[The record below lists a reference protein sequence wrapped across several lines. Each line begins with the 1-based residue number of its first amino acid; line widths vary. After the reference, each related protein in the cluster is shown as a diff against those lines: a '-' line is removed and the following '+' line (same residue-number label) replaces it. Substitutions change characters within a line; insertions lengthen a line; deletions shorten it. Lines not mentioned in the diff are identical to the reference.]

1 MDSNARKALLDSIR
15 GQTVVMPDMRPMF
28 EKSAQV
34 NPNYHAMIPV
44 VDRLLESLVPNEK
57 KLAKLKTSD
66 FALFGSNWWPKAGF
80 NELRIVTFL
89 AIWLFL
95 WDDELDEP
103 TGQYADN
110 FEAAQKYR
118 EETVRFMRSCL
129 RLPAENPLEKQQLG
143 LCQLF
148 GLDGLKSIGQYLK
161 DAFTWSLGRSKSYK
175 SPPTASH
182 PMIESFRV
190 IGEALA
196 EAYTVEQRENFFED
210 TIFYI
215 STTETEQKWHLESQ
229 IPSLEDYW
237 YSRMGTSAVR
247 SCLAMI
253 EFVNGIRGPYAMTT
267 KEPSLTAL
275 CDEATK
281 IVIIANDMLSLKK
294 EIKMGCI
301 DSLIPLFCLKYGNIH
316 NALSEAYKDLV
327 AAVARFESEAE
338 KLLSEPNETNM
349 SDKELHLFVE
359 GARECWVGNFNW
371 SLCTGR
377 YGLGSIDQK
386 GGSFLVDL

>member
-1 MDSNARKALLDSIR
+1 M
-15 GQTVVMPDMRPMF
+15 
-28 EKSAQV
+28 
-34 NPNYHAMIPV
+34 
-44 VDRLLESLVPNEK
+44 
-57 KLAKLKTSD
+57 
-66 FALFGSNWWPKAGF
+66 
-80 NELRIVTFL
+80 TFL

-148 GLDGLKSIGQYLK
+148 SLDGLKSIGQHLK
-161 DAFTWSLGRSKSYK
+161 DAFTWTLGRSNSYK

-196 EAYTVEQRENFFED
+196 EAYTVGTSSLYDTCNPATTNTSSEQRENFFED

-253 EFVNGIRGPYAMTT
+253 EYARI
-267 KEPSLTAL
+267 LL
-275 CDEATK
+275 DDVLITK
-281 IVIIANDMLSLKK
+281 IAQVCEWNSGSICHDDQGAI
-294 EIKMGCI
+294 I
-301 DSLIPLFCLKYGNIH
+301 DSI
-316 NALSEAYKDLV
+316 V
-327 AAVARFESEAE
+327 R
-338 KLLSEPNETNM
+338 
-349 SDKELHLFVE
+349 
-359 GARECWVGNFNW
+359 
-371 SLCTGR
+371 
-377 YGLGSIDQK
+377 
-386 GGSFLVDL
+386 